1 MQLYVYDFDNN
12 GAVEQI
18 ITCPDETGKSYP
30 FMLKGDLQKRIPSI
44 KKQFLKH
51 ADYAEK
57 SLEDIFTK
65 EVVAKALVRGVNE
78 VRSGVL
84 LNDGKGNLTFSAL
97 PIEAQYSPIYGIEAF
112 DYDNNGTIDLFLTGN
127 NYDVL
132 PEMGRYDGS
141 YGLLLSG
148 DGKGKFTNVP
158 NRNTGLFI
166 KGQVRNERKIKI
178 GKSGNYF
185 ILAKNNDALQVVK
198 M

>member
-1 MQLYVYDFDNN
+1 M
-12 GAVEQI
+12 
-18 ITCPDETGKSYP
+18 
-30 FMLKGDLQKRIPSI
+30 
-44 KKQFLKH
+44 KH

-65 EVVAKALVRGVNE
+65 EVVAKALVREVNE

-84 LNDGKGNLTFSAL
+84 LNDGKGNLAFSAL

-158 NRNTGLFI
+158 SKNTGLFI
-166 KGQVRNERKIKI
+166 KGQVRNERKIRI